1 MQLRLVTGDTRS
13 ALDPIPFPVN
23 AVRALGQPK
32 GSVAKPAERHT
43 AGRISPSWWGRD
55 HNSNE
60 PDALDA
66 IANVQEA
73 LARVDAT
80 MQNLVQDVEQV
91 LASPFVTRGDDDAPR
106 AA

>member
-32 GSVAKPAERHT
+32 SPAASKPEKHT

-55 HNSNE
+55 QNSNE
-60 PDALDA
+60 PDALEA
-66 IANVQEA
+66 ISNVHEA

-80 MQNLVQDVEQV
+80 MQNLVEDVEQV
-91 LASPFVTRGDDDAPR
+91 LASPFVNRGDEGPR